1 MADFFLVAITFL
13 VVVEVG
19 PTFLLD
25 FVKLLLEEAAEG
37 LLFLSSSE
45 ELFSMT
51 FLAFLAAE
59 TFVVVAI
66 LLLLTLLVATLDD
79 LEFDFTELLF
89 TAVVDFFPDDFSGD
103 CCCFLGLL
111 TLLFTSALDLAEEVG
126 DTLFITAF
134 FS

>member
-1 MADFFLVAITFL
+1 M
-13 VVVEVG
+13 
-19 PTFLLD
+19 
-25 FVKLLLEEAAEG
+25 
-37 LLFLSSSE
+37 
-45 ELFSMT
+45 
-51 FLAFLAAE
+51 
-59 TFVVVAI
+59 
-66 LLLLTLLVATLDD
+66 LLTLLVATLDD

-134 FS
+134 FLTFFTVFLAFMGTALVTFLAFEDTFALAFFFTAPILRAKNSRKIS